1 MYASFTARRFR
12 CFQNT
17 TIEPLSTINLI
28 SGKNN
33 VGKTALL
40 EAIWMHQ
47 GYFNPELGVRVSAL
61 RGLTRIKPEEAFR
74 DLFSDFDVSAPIEL
88 VSHDEN
94 GKSHELRITVSE
106 PTTSRM
112 EFRKDGFN
120 GDNGHDETATDRI
133 SQESTQSVA
142 SEVELEF
149 ISEDGPTIRSQAVLE
164 PNAIRFERT
173 PGIKAPT
180 GIFLTSRQSGDL
192 EELAERFANLAVTKQ
207 EEKIV
212 RFLRIIEPRLQRLTV
227 QYRSGL
233 PIIYGDID
241 MPRLVPLPL
250 MGQGMGRLLQIALAI
265 SDATDGILLVDEV
278 ENGLHYTVMAPVWRA
293 IAELAKEYRVQI
305 FATTHS
311 RECID
316 AARQAFVKIRDVSF
330 ALHRL
335 ETSSEGI
342 GAVTYDLDM
351 LDAAIEIDAEVR

>member
-1 MYASFTARRFR
+1 MHTSLTVRRFR

-40 EAIWMHQ
+40 EALWMHH
-47 GYFNPELGVRVSAL
+47 GYFNPELGIQVSVK
-61 RGLTRIKPEEAFR
+61 RGLIRIKTEESFH
-74 DLFSDFDVSAPIEL
+74 DLFSDFDVSVPIEL
-88 VSHDEN
+88 VSHDED
-94 GKSHELRITVSE
+94 GKSRELRIAISE
-106 PTTSRM
+106 PSTSRM
-112 EFRKDGFN
+112 EFRTDRFN
-120 GDNGHDETATDRI
+120 GDNGFDETATDRI
-133 SQESTQSVA
+133 SQESTQLATSK
-142 SEVELEF
+142 VELEF
-149 ISEDGPTIRSQAVLE
+149 TSGDDPTIRSQAVLE
-164 PNAIRFERT
+164 PNAIHFERT
-173 PGIKAPT
+173 PGIKEPT
-180 GIFLTSRQSGDL
+180 GIFLTSQQSGNL

-207 EEKIV
+207 EQKIV
-212 RFLRIIEPRLQRLTV
+212 RFLKIIEPRLQRLTV
-227 QYRSGL
+227 QYRGGL
-233 PIIYGDID
+233 PVIYGDID

-265 SDATDGILLVDEV
+265 SDAKDGILLIDEV

-293 IAELAKEYRVQI
+293 IAELAQEYRVQI

-316 AARQAFVKIRDVSF
+316 AARQAFVNISDVGF

-335 ETSSEGI
+335 EASPEGI
-342 GAVTYDLDM
+342 RAMTYDLDM